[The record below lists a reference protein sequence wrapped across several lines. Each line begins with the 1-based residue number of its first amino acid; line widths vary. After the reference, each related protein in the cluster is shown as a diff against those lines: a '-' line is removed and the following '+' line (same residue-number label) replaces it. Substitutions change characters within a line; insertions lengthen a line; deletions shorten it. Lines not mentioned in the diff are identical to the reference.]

1 MDHPYKI
8 TISVQRIE
16 RRIELLKIHS
26 NLSYDGVSTI
36 ISRYAR
42 YRIKESFPGKLS
54 RKTSPNFLSSTSTK
68 LGARFLRGEK
78 KKRET
83 RELIFT
89 AIPPYLLS
97 SEVLIE
103 SWDKGHAFPRR
114 HVTRLSRKVYPPRG
128 WRVER
133 EKRKKEWEREKGRV
147 QAGYRKLLLFYQ
159 PTVSTGE
166 TRSNGIKKPLRD
178 RDCSRLTVSHPS
190 PYPRSSHHHPLDSD
204 QSDRSTATAMMTL
217 LSFPATPLTRSDF
230 LSAWKRRVSSG
241 KTML

>member
-1 MDHPYKI
+1 MDHPYEI

-78 KKRET
+78 KKRKET

-133 EKRKKEWEREKGRV
+133 EKRKKEWEGERERRG
-147 QAGYRKLLLFYQ
+147 ASWISETLALL
-159 PTVSTGE
+159 PA
-166 TRSNGIKKPLRD
+166 NGLNRGNQK
-178 RDCSRLTVSHPS
+178 
-190 PYPRSSHHHPLDSD
+190 
-204 QSDRSTATAMMTL
+204 
-217 LSFPATPLTRSDF
+217 
-230 LSAWKRRVSSG
+230 
-241 KTML
+241 